1 MLAPSPAGFRR
12 LLPLLKPH
20 RRRLVAGGL
29 CMLVYVACWPVL
41 AWLAGRLIPAI
52 GAGDFPA
59 VLRAVGGAL
68 AVFLIQKVAQF
79 GQDTLLAGPALRV
92 SQELRRRVF
101 DRLQRLEFGALEK
114 LSAGDLTYR
123 LTEDADRVGE
133 VIYKT
138 IQDTTPSVLQ
148 LVVVL
153 GYMIWLDVPLA
164 LATLLLAPL
173 VAVLVSVFGAR
184 VMAAAE
190 RSQKQVSELA
200 ALLGEAIGGLPL
212 VRAFAAEPWLQKRFD
227 EEIDLHRQA
236 RYRTLKL
243 LALQHPVVGF
253 IEAAGILSVLLI
265 GAARI
270 QAGGLDSQSFSSY
283 VAALLMLI
291 DPISHITTNF
301 NEFQQGQASLRRL
314 RAIEAEPIETP
325 DRPGALALP
334 PGSVRGELVL
344 ERVSFGYDPSQPVL
358 HDLNLKIAPDQVVA
372 LVGPSGAGKS
382 TLFSLLLRFNTA
394 QRGRVLLDGHDL
406 ADLQARELR
415 RTVALVP
422 QQSSVFS
429 GTVAE
434 AIAFGRPA
442 RRDQIVRAAELA
454 NADGFIAA
462 LPGGYDSRIEERGSN
477 FSGGQL
483 QRLAIARA
491 VLGDPAVLLLDEATS
506 ALDAEAE
513 EAVQRGLHQAMAGR
527 TVLVIAHR
535 LATVQ
540 EADRILVLEAGRIV
554 EEGTHDGLMARGGRY
569 RDLCLRQFIRLEAQ
583 VERTVS

>member
-1 MLAPSPAGFRR
+1 
-12 LLPLLKPH
+12 
-20 RRRLVAGGL
+20 
-29 CMLVYVACWPVL
+29 
-41 AWLAGRLIPAI
+41 
-52 GAGDFPA
+52 
-59 VLRAVGGAL
+59 
-68 AVFLIQKVAQF
+68 
-79 GQDTLLAGPALRV
+79 
-92 SQELRRRVF
+92 
-101 DRLQRLEFGALEK
+101 
-114 LSAGDLTYR
+114 
-123 LTEDADRVGE
+123 
-133 VIYKT
+133 
-138 IQDTTPSVLQ
+138 
-148 LVVVL
+148 
-153 GYMIWLDVPLA
+153 
-164 LATLLLAPL
+164 
-173 VAVLVSVFGAR
+173 
-184 VMAAAE
+184 
-190 RSQKQVSELA
+190 
-200 ALLGEAIGGLPL
+200 
-212 VRAFAAEPWLQKRFD
+212 
-227 EEIDLHRQA
+227 
-236 RYRTLKL
+236 
-243 LALQHPVVGF
+243 
-253 IEAAGILSVLLI
+253 
-265 GAARI
+265 
-270 QAGGLDSQSFSSY
+270 
-283 VAALLMLI
+283 
-291 DPISHITTNF
+291 
-301 NEFQQGQASLRRL
+301 
-314 RAIEAEPIETP
+314 
-325 DRPGALALP
+325 
-334 PGSVRGELVL
+334 
-344 ERVSFGYDPSQPVL
+344 
-358 HDLNLKIAPDQVVA
+358 VA

-422 QQSSVFS
+422 QRSNVFS

-583 VERTVS
+583 VERSLS

>member
-12 LLPLLKPH
+12 LWPLLKPH
-20 RRRLVAGGL
+20 RRALLLGGL
-29 CMLVYVACWPVL
+29 CMLVFVGCWPLL
-41 AWLAGRLIPAI
+41 AWLAGQLIPAI
-52 GAGDFPA
+52 GAGDFSK
-59 VLRAVGGAL
+59 VLRSVAAAL
-68 AVFLIQKVAQF
+68 AVFLVQKIAQF

-92 SQELRRRVF
+92 SQELRRQLF
-101 DRLQRLEFGALEK
+101 ARLQRLDFGALEK

-138 IQDTTPSVLQ
+138 IQDTTPSALQ

-153 GYMIWLDVPLA
+153 GYMIWLDWPLA

-173 VAVLVSVFGAR
+173 VALMVSAFGAR
-184 VMAAAE
+184 VMNVAE
-190 RSQKQVSELA
+190 RSQKQVSDLA

-212 VRAFAAEPWLQKRFD
+212 VRAFAAEPWLQERFD
-227 EEIDLHRQA
+227 TEIDLHRRA
-236 RYRTLKL
+236 RYRTLEL

-270 QAGGLDSQSFSSY
+270 KAGGLDSQGFSSY

-291 DPISHITTNF
+291 DPISHLTTNF
-301 NEFQQGQASLRRL
+301 NEFQQGQASLKRL
-314 RAIEAEPIETP
+314 RAIENEPVEPP
-325 DRPGALALP
+325 DHPGARPL
-334 PGSVRGELVL
+334 GTVSGELRL
-344 ERVSFGYDPSQPVL
+344 DGVSFGYQSGSPVL
-358 HDLNLKIAPDQVVA
+358 RQLDLHILPGQVVA

-394 QRGRVLLDGHDL
+394 QSGRVLLDGQDL
-406 ADLQARELR
+406 ADLRARDLR
-415 RTVALVP
+415 RAVALVP

-442 RRDQIVRAAELA
+442 SPEQIRQAARLA
-454 NADGFIAA
+454 NAADFIES
-462 LPGGYDSRIEERGSN
+462 LPGGYDSRLEERGSN

-491 VLGDPAVLLLDEATS
+491 VLGNPAVMLLDEATS

-513 EAVQRGLHQAMAGR
+513 EAVQQGLQQAMAGR

-540 EADRILVLEAGRIV
+540 EADLIVVLDGGRIV
-554 EEGTHDGLMARGGRY
+554 QQGSHDELMASGGRY
-569 RDLCLRQFIRLEAQ
+569 RELCERQFIRLEA
-583 VERTVS
+583 